1 MTAGATV
8 SPETGV
14 KTVSFSSGTDAPQA
28 LLVWALVL
36 SLPTSLSGFHQ

>member
-14 KTVSFSSGTDAPQA
+14 KTVSFSSGTDGATGASGLGSVA
-28 LLVWALVL
+28 LGD
-36 SLPTSLSGFHQ
+36 PIPG